1 VGRTAAFLR
10 LVRPVNSLMMG
21 FATVVGAFLTHPG
34 PVSGWWFK
42 GVLAFVTAFTL
53 TGASMTLNDY
63 YDREIDAVNEP
74 DRPIPSG
81 LVKPREALAMTTVL
95 TVVGLASAYLTNLW
109 CLLLASISCAVSF
122 TYSTRGKATGL
133 PGNMMVSTCVAVP
146 FLYGGLAVGGGL
158 TENLAIFSAMAFLVN
173 TGREV
178 TKGIVDVEGDAM
190 KGFRTVAISMGP
202 ASAAWVSSA
211 FYVTAI
217 GMSVVPYVLDTVSSW
232 YVPPMAVACGGL
244 AYSTASLLR
253 EHSRENA
260 RRVKHQVLAWMLVGL
275 IAFLL
280 GSL

>member
-1 VGRTAAFLR
+1 MGRTAAFLR

-81 LVKPREALAMTTVL
+81 LVKPWEALVMTAAL
-95 TVVGLASAYLTNLW
+95 TVVGLVSAYLTNLW
-109 CLLLASISCAVSF
+109 CLLLASASCAISF

-133 PGNMMVSTCVAVP
+133 HGNMMVSTCVAIP
-146 FLYGGLAVGGGL
+146 FLYGGLAVGGSL

-178 TKGIVDVEGDAM
+178 TKGIADVEGDSM

-202 ASAAWVSSA
+202 APAAWVSSA
-211 FYVTAI
+211 FYAMAI
-217 GMSVVPYVLDTVSSW
+217 GVSVIPYLLDTVSVW
-232 YVPPMAVACGGL
+232 YIPPMAAACIGL
-244 AYSTASLLR
+244 TYSTLSLLR
-253 EHSRENA
+253 ESSRENA
-260 RRVKHQVLAWMLVGL
+260 KRVKRQVLVWMLVGL
-275 IAFLL
+275 IAFLV